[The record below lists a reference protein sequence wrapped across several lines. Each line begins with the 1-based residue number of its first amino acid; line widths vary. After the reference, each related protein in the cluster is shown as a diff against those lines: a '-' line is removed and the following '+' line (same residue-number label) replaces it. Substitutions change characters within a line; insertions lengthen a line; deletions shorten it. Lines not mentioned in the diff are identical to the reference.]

1 MTAKDPAAAL
11 PGREHPGKLSGQP
24 PEVTEHPFFRE
35 GYRHGYNQGYQDRGD
50 AERHAELVEASAR
63 RGKKEEPPPAP
74 VHRFDAAVSIGML
87 SPGVVVERELSAR
100 TGDTFTSLVPCCG
113 RALTV
118 RLEDRRGEVHAAC
131 CRCGVLYRAG
141 MRDEDDGVDERW
153 DEPFYLVVFEV
164 IALGLAPP
172 GPAGASTRKPAAL
185 RAPGGLR

>member
-1 MTAKDPAAAL
+1 MTADDHAAAL

-50 AERHAELVEASAR
+50 AERHAELAEAPAR

-113 RALTV
+113 RDLTV

-141 MRDEDDGVDERW
+141 LRDEGDGVDERW

-164 IALGLAPP
+164 IALGLAAARHRR
-172 GPAGASTRKPAAL
+172 GQHEEARRPAR
-185 RAPGGLR
+185 PGGLR